1 MIRINYENLLRDGK
15 GKNRRAAEK
24 YLFLKD
30 EGAVVWQFAFLI
42 FFISVCIFVGI
53 MLYDSRTLWSGAS
66 FLIMMVCLQV
76 FLLLVLYQYSE
87 WLVTH
92 DLVIGIL
99 IVMCILAVGSVVLFP
114 AILIL
119 VFFIE
124 GVRVIRHEGI
134 KPTNLLSILFSVL
147 ICIYLVFFPV
157 IENLSK
163 NTLGAMLYIFI
174 SFIVVYILSLLA
186 VYSLSTVFN
195 LFHMKKKRNAD
206 YIIVLGAGIIGSRV
220 TPLLAA
226 RIEKGIE
233 LLCYNPN
240 AVLIMSGGQGSGED
254 IPESKAMADYAIDK
268 GVSAEKIIL
277 EQKSVSTEENLR
289 FSRELINKQNPQ
301 IIVVTTAYHMLR
313 ALILAKRQGIKCV
326 GFGAKTKWY
335 FTLNAFIRE
344 FVGYLSLTWKKH
356 IIAIGINVW
365 IVIALYGLK

>member
-1 MIRINYENLLRDGK
+1 MIRINYENLLHDGK
-15 GKNRRAAEK
+15 GKNRRAAEE

-134 KPTNLLSILFSVL
+134 KPTNLLSMLFSVL
-147 ICIYLVFFPV
+147 LCICLVFFPV
-157 IENLSK
+157 IENLGK
-163 NTLGAMLYIFI
+163 NTLGTMLYIII
-174 SFIVVYILSLLA
+174 SFIAVYILSLLA
-186 VYSLSTVFN
+186 VYSLSAVFN
-195 LFHMKKKRNAD
+195 LFHLKKKRNAD

-301 IIVVTTAYHMLR
+301 IIVVTTVYHMLR

>member
-1 MIRINYENLLRDGK
+1 M
-15 GKNRRAAEK
+15 
-24 YLFLKD
+24 
-30 EGAVVWQFAFLI
+30 WQFAFFV
-42 FFISVCIFVGI
+42 FFVSVCIFAGI
-53 MLYDSRTLWSGAS
+53 MLYDSRTLWSGVS
-66 FLIMMVCLQV
+66 FLFMMICLSV
-76 FLLLVLYQYSE
+76 FLLFVLYQCSE
-87 WLVTH
+87 WLAAH

-134 KPTNLLSILFSVL
+134 KPTNLLSMLFSVL
-147 ICIYLVFFPV
+147 LCIYLAVWP
-157 IENLSK
+157 IIGNLGK
-163 NTLGAMLYIFI
+163 NTLGTMLYTMIGFTA
-174 SFIVVYILSLLA
+174 VYILSLLA
-186 VYSLSTVFN
+186 VYSLSAILN
-195 LFHMKKKRNAD
+195 LVHLKRKRNAD

-226 RIEKGIE
+226 RIEKGME

-268 GVSAEKIIL
+268 GVSAEKVIL

-289 FSRELINKQNPQ
+289 FSRKLMNKQNPQ
-301 IIVVTTAYHMLR
+301 IVIVTTAYHMFR
-313 ALILAKRQGIKCV
+313 ALILAKRQNIKCV
-326 GFGAKTKWY
+326 GFSAKTKWY

-344 FVGYLSLTWKKH
+344 FVGYLRLTWKKH
-356 IIAIGINVW
+356 IIVIGINVC
-365 IVIALYGLK
+365 IVIAVYGFK